1 MKRRC
6 AVRIISFSVAL
17 FLVTVGMLART
28 ATESKHYSRMLRN
41 NYMRSLDDL
50 CDGLANIN
58 TELKKSANIT
68 TSSQLCSIAANIYRD
83 AGSVKSALSQLP
95 LGDTDLSVLYK
106 FLSQAGDYSLSIAR
120 QSIAGK
126 ALGSEERE
134 NFNLLSK
141 TAETLFEEAENMRI
155 RFESGEDMVLGTDTE
170 YVSDETEALHDSVES
185 YPSLIYDGPYSDHML
200 NRQSVLLAEADYV
213 TRETAAESAAVFFGC
228 DGDELEYS
236 GESNGQTET
245 YRFERDSAV
254 AEVTKKGGY
263 VLYYRNYVKTGKET
277 YTYEQAVELAK
288 QRLFEYTGEQFEDS
302 YYFADEGVC
311 TVNFA
316 YKEGNTVCYADL
328 IKVGIALDSGETVL
342 FEAGGYI
349 TNHTRRTIK
358 TPSATEDEARAV
370 LSENLTAISV
380 KRALIPSAWGEEIAC
395 YEFLCEDADKN
406 EILVYVNSDTLAE
419 EQVFTVI
426 KTEGGTLTK

>member
-17 FLVTVGMLART
+17 FLVPVGMLTKAR
-28 ATESKHYSRMLRN
+28 AESKHYSRMLYSG
-41 NYMRSLDDL
+41 YMSSLEDV
-50 CDGLANIN
+50 CDGLASIN

-83 AGSVKSALSQLP
+83 AGSVKSALSRLP
-95 LGDTDLSVLYK
+95 LGDIDLSALYK
-106 FLSQAGDYSLSIAR
+106 FLSQAGDYSLSVAR

-126 ALGSEERE
+126 ALGEEERE
-134 NFNLLSK
+134 NFNTLSK
-141 TAETLFEEAENMRI
+141 TAKTLSEGAENMRI
-155 RFESGEDMVLGTDTE
+155 RFQNGEEMVSGADTAF
-170 YVSDETEALHDSVES
+170 VSDEAAALHDSVES

-200 NRQSVLLAEADYV
+200 NRESRLLSEADYV
-213 TRETAAESAAVFFGC
+213 TVETAAESASVFFGC
-228 DGDELEYS
+228 DGAELKFV

-245 YRFERDSAV
+245 YRFEYGSAV
-254 AEVTKKGGY
+254 AEVTQKGGY
-263 VLYYRNYVKTGKET
+263 VLYYRDYVKTGKAT

-288 QRLFEYTGEQFEDS
+288 QRLCEYKGEQFEES

-316 YKEGNTVCYADL
+316 YKEGNTICYSDL

-342 FEAGGYI
+342 YEAGGYI
-349 TNHTRRTIK
+349 ANHTRRTIK
-358 TPSATEDEARAV
+358 TPLVTESEARAV
-370 LSENLTAISV
+370 LSENLKEISV

-395 YEFLCEDADKN
+395 YEFLCEDGEKN
-406 EILVYVNSDTLAE
+406 EILVYINSDTPAE